1 MRQPR
6 SAGGSTRRVRVG
18 CACVGVEGTV
28 RRSARSVSMP
38 SSSAPAS
45 RPVTLAGRGNNNE
58 RRFGGENRQSD
69 VARRRRQPSG
79 ARRSR
84 RRVPL
89 ATTRLVSASSP
100 RSVDPMRRGGRSRC
114 IDRVR
119 FAIVVAPRGSDPG
132 AEARAATAI
141 RPDRRRARAG
151 ESDPRDVVRRG
162 RRRGVPRGAVQRG
175 RRRAERRVVRDESK
189 DVAPVGQRARAF
201 GARREE
207 AGGRANGNRWA
218 RARMLHAGAERPGQ
232 GGGGGGAEGH
242 SLRPRGSRR
251 RRHSRR
257 ARLPDD
263 PRALERRDATRGLE
277 RRSDAARRPLAS
289 VSRHRKPFR

>member
-1 MRQPR
+1 MRRCASRGARVDPR
-6 SAGGSTRRVRVG
+6 GGSASG
-18 CACVGVEGTV
+18 AHASGWKEP
-28 RRSARSVSMP
+28 SAEARGAFRCP

-58 RRFGGENRQSD
+58 RRFSGENRQSD

-84 RRVPL
+84 RRVPV

-201 GARREE
+201 GARREGGGGTSQRQQVG
-207 AGGRANGNRWA
+207 AGAGAH
-218 RARMLHAGAERPGQ
+218 HAGAERPGQ
-232 GGGGGGAEGH
+232 GGGQGGGAEGH

-251 RRHSRR
+251 RRRR
-257 ARLPDD
+257 RRVRRL
-263 PRALERRDATRGLE
+263 G
-277 RRSDAARRPLAS
+277 
-289 VSRHRKPFR
+289 